1 MNTLTAPT
9 SSRPR
14 IVGLTGGI
22 GSGKTTVLQ
31 LFSALG
37 VPCLQAD
44 RQAALYYRQDDF
56 LLDIRRLFG
65 DSVFNGSVVDKRAIA
80 SIVFNDPHMLAR
92 LNALIHPRV
101 ARDLHRWCRLQHAPY
116 VIFESAILY
125 ESGLHTDVD
134 AVVAVYLDKAERLRR
149 LQLRD
154 HTSPHELEAR
164 MRNQLSP
171 EELLDRADYV
181 ILNYEG
187 NPRQRQVTT
196 IHNRLLLL

>member
-1 MNTLTAPT
+1 MNTTTPST
-9 SSRPR
+9 HPR

-31 LFSALG
+31 LFAALG

-44 RQAALYYRQDDF
+44 RQAALYYQQDDF
-56 LLDIRRLFG
+56 LADLRQLFG
-65 DSVFNGSVVDKRAIA
+65 DSVFNGSSVDKRAIA
-80 SIVFNDPHMLAR
+80 RIVFNQPTMLAR

-101 ARDLHRWCRLQHAPY
+101 ARDLHHWCRQQQTPY

-125 ESGLHTDVD
+125 ESGFHNATD

-154 HTSPHELEAR
+154 HTTAQELEAR

-171 EELLDRADYV
+171 EELMDRADYV

-196 IHNRLLLL
+196 IHNRLLHL

>member
-1 MNTLTAPT
+1 MNTLTSPSA
-9 SSRPR
+9 SRPR

-22 GSGKTTVLQ
+22 GCGKTTVLQ
-31 LFSALG
+31 LFSDLG
-37 VPCLQAD
+37 VPCLVAD
-44 RQAALYYRQDDF
+44 KQAALYYQQDDF
-56 LLDIRRLFG
+56 LDDIRHLFG
-65 DSVFNGSVVDKRAIA
+65 DSIFNGSAVDKRAIA
-80 SIVFNDPHMLAR
+80 RIVFNHPTMLHR

-101 ARDLHRWCRLQHAPY
+101 ARDLDEWCRQQHAPY

-125 ESGLHTDVD
+125 ESGFHSATD

-154 HTSPHELEAR
+154 HITAQELEAR

-171 EELLDRADYV
+171 EELMDRADYV

-196 IHNRLLLL
+196 IHNRLLHL